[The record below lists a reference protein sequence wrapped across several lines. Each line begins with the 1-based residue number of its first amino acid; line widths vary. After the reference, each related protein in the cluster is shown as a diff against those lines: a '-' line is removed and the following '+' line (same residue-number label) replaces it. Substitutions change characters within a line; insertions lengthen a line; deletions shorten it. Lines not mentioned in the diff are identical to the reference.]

1 LKVAYVGTQGHHL
14 LSAEEANPGNPAL
27 CLSVSQLS
35 QVTNGVTCG
44 PNGENGVYSP
54 KTGGTIDSTRAPF
67 GPAFTSDAYF
77 KTIGNSDY
85 HSLQA
90 SLRHVVHGMEFLAAY
105 TYSKSMD
112 NASGYG
118 EGINFEN
125 PNQKALSAF
134 DVTHNFVISYDYQ
147 LPFYKLK
154 SNRLTNGW
162 TVSGVT
168 HFSTGLPV
176 FMLEND
182 DNSLLG
188 TSGSGPIQLPIDTP
202 NYTSGPLH
210 FSNPRFRQPYF
221 NTSLFSKEAIGQLGD
236 APRFFFHG
244 PGLNNWDINLQKIT
258 KITESMNV
266 AFRAEFFNAF
276 NHAQFGLPDGNIT
289 DSTFGLVTTANPP
302 RIIQFGLKFQF

>member
-1 LKVAYVGTQGHHL
+1 MCRDQ
-14 LSAEEANPGNPAL
+14 
-27 CLSVSQLS
+27 
-35 QVTNGVTCG
+35 
-44 PNGENGVYSP
+44 ENGAF
-54 KTGGTIDSTRAPF
+54 TTAGGTIINSTRGPF
-67 GPAFTSDAYF
+67 GPAFTSDSYF

-85 HSLQA
+85 NSLQI
-90 SLRHVVHGMEFLAAY
+90 SLRHSVHGMQFLAGY

-118 EGINFEN
+118 EQVNFLN
-125 PNQKALSAF
+125 PNLRALSSF
-134 DVTHNFVISYDYQ
+134 DVTHNFVISYDYV
-147 LPFYKLK
+147 LPIYKLG

-176 FMLEND
+176 FMLESD

-202 NYTSGPLH
+202 NYTPGPLN
-210 FSNPRFRQPYF
+210 FTNPRSRQLYF
-221 NTSLFSKEAIGQLGD
+221 NTSLFSKEAVGQLGD

-276 NHAQFGLPDGNIT
+276 NHAQFGPPDGTIT
-289 DSTFGLVTTANPP
+289 DSNFGLVTTTNPP